1 MTIKRLLNKYK
12 FKSLFFF
19 LFISHSSYSQP
30 LSEEI
35 MDFGLNPGNLSL
47 FYYAPK
53 NIKPNAPM
61 VVVLHGCGQ
70 GATAA
75 AELTG
80 WNKLAEEYGFYVMY
94 PQQHFPNNPQHCF
107 NWFKNNEIERGKGE
121 CESIK
126 QMVDYMLKKFKID
139 NTAIFVTGMSAGG
152 AMSTVMIAT
161 QPGMFKA
168 AAIFAGGPYKPG
180 SNIFSSSGSMV
191 WGVNKTPE
199 EWGDLVWRQNPAFKE
214 KYPRVLIFHGT
225 KDPVVNFRSAH
236 EIVEQWTYLHNA
248 DSVPTTIDSA
258 YLGAPDVTRFAYQN
272 KEREEAVVFYKVND
286 LGHALPVNPGEC
298 GNEGGKTGVFATDK
312 NFYSTYY
319 TACEFGL
326 IPGWKV
332 EGPDEVAAGSAVKFS
347 IPTVGQK
354 KAYIN
359 TWKFPADCKVVGD
372 DTGTTIELIWGKT
385 NGKITLEEMAPN
397 GCRYYHSTVNVKLK
411 TN

>member
-1 MTIKRLLNKYK
+1 
-12 FKSLFFF
+12 
-19 LFISHSSYSQP
+19 
-30 LSEEI
+30 

-53 NIKPNAPM
+53 NVKDNAQM

-80 WNKLAEEYGFYVMY
+80 WNKLADQYGFYVMY

-139 NTAIFVTGMSAGG
+139 PKNICVTGMSAGG

-199 EWGDLVWRQNPAFKE
+199 EWGDLVWRQNPAFKG

-248 DSVPTTIDSA
+248 DSIPTTTDSS
-258 YLGAPDVTRFAYQN
+258 YLGAPDITRYAYCN
-272 KEREEAVVFYKVND
+272 KDREEAVVFYKVKD

-298 GNEGGKTGVFATDK
+298 YNEGGKTGIFATDK

-326 IPGWKV
+326 VPRWNV
-332 EGPDEVAAGSAVKFS
+332 EGPKEVAPGEKVKFS
-347 IPTVGQK
+347 IPTVGEK

-359 TWKFPADCKVVGD
+359 TWKFPSDCKVVGD
-372 DTGTTIELIWGKT
+372 NTGTMLELIWGKT
-385 NGKITLEEMAPN
+385 NGKVTLEETAPN
-397 GCRYYHSTVNVKLK
+397 GCRYYHSTINVKVK
-411 TN
+411 SN